1 MLKKKKKK
9 ISARFPDTLPLGPQ
23 PTERL
28 TRGAMRWYWTSLVD
42 GPMPLPPPG
51 GRRWLLQSRAA
62 GSESPVP
69 CSSTNL
75 ADGSRLRPTGERRRL
90 LRSLSD
96 GSHPSSSQEH
106 GSESS
111 VPPVLLCS
119 STTAS
124 GSHWRSPLLPAAR
137 SPQHRDPPQQRG
149 LSDSVSLLPPG
160 LRHQCNEVD
169 RYGKKEAGTG
179 EHLNTFNN
187 QINKHNRKAAAPHGR
202 LPQTRHKLK
211 SRPGPLSSS
220 TVVTPHLTLPKL
232 LRGTRDR

>member
-1 MLKKKKKK
+1 MRSDREERGERGKKKK
-9 ISARFPDTLPLGPQ
+9 ISVRFPDTLPLGPQ

-111 VPPVLLCS
+111 VPPVLLLLQHHRFGQPLAVSATSCCPIFS
-119 STTAS
+119 APR
-124 GSHWRSPLLPAAR
+124 SHSAAR
-137 SPQHRDPPQQRG
+137 A
-149 LSDSVSLLPPG
+149 L
-160 LRHQCNEVD
+160 
-169 RYGKKEAGTG
+169 
-179 EHLNTFNN
+179 
-187 QINKHNRKAAAPHGR
+187 
-202 LPQTRHKLK
+202 
-211 SRPGPLSSS
+211 
-220 TVVTPHLTLPKL
+220 
-232 LRGTRDR
+232 